1 MTKLRPALMIDK
13 SEAQFK
19 NLQYVTDNLLLSL
32 RMAEKYIEAIDVLD
46 QLNRFLFEFDLDL
59 KYIELIVLNW
69 FKIKRDVSKLFAK
82 SNGNKIKKLY
92 EDEIKYK
99 SINKLLKSI
108 RTDSIMD
115 YLFEELRLI
124 KYFSTSGQS
133 IQMYDEMLCVLN
145 EIDAVIES
153 SSNDKTIENRL
164 PTNK

>member
-1 MTKLRPALMIDK
+1 
-13 SEAQFK
+13 
-19 NLQYVTDNLLLSL
+19 
-32 RMAEKYIEAIDVLD
+32 
-46 QLNRFLFEFDLDL
+46 
-59 KYIELIVLNW
+59 
-69 FKIKRDVSKLFAK
+69 
-82 SNGNKIKKLY
+82 
-92 EDEIKYK
+92 
-99 SINKLLKSI
+99 
-108 RTDSIMD
+108 MD

>member
-1 MTKLRPALMIDK
+1 MIDK

-32 RMAEKYIEAIDVLD
+32 RMAKKYIEAIDVLN
-46 QLNRFLFEFDLDL
+46 QLNGFLIEFDLGF

-69 FKIKRDVSKLFAK
+69 FKIKHDVSKLFAK
-82 SNGNKIKKLY
+82 SNGNKIEKQL

-133 IQMYDEMLCVLN
+133 IQIYDEMLYVLN

-164 PTNK
+164 TTNK